1 MSSLF
6 QHLAESIRRPDHWVY
21 ASWLD
26 TVTKYRKTYFGI
38 LWMLVPTA
46 IYIWGIGGF
55 LGALQPGINQQQ
67 FLAHVAVGFV
77 VFRFIMTV
85 VSDSTGVFSS
95 YQSYIYDGNLRL
107 TDFVLRMVSRSF
119 YYFLMAQPLL
129 AVAVLASPEFQWA
142 GVPASLVGLAV
153 LLVNLFLYSILLGLL
168 GARFPDIS
176 ELMGSVMM
184 AAFLIT
190 PVVWY
195 PTAAPA
201 GTVHGMLMRANPFH
215 HLVAAIRAPL
225 LGEGLETSTVYYLGV
240 MTAIGLVAA
249 VFAYRSFARRV
260 PLWL

>member
-46 IYIWGIGGF
+46 IYIWGIGGY
-55 LGALQPGINQQQ
+55 LGALQPGINMQR

-85 VSDSTGVFSS
+85 LGDATSTFSN

-107 TDFVLRMVSRSF
+107 TDFVLRLVSRSF
-119 YYFLMAQPLL
+119 YYFLLAQPLL
-129 AVAVLASPEFQWA
+129 AVAVLASPDFQWT
-142 GVPASLVGLAV
+142 GVPGSLMGLAV
-153 LLVNLFLYSILLGLL
+153 LLTNLFLYAILFSLL
-168 GARFPDIS
+168 GARFPDVS

-190 PVVWY
+190 PIVWS
-195 PTAAPA
+195 PDAAPA
-201 GTVHGMLMRANPFH
+201 GTLRGALMRANPFH
-215 HLVAAIRAPL
+215 HMVAGIRSPL
-225 LGEGLETSTVYYLGV
+225 LGETIEPLTYYYLAAV
-240 MTAIGLVAA
+240 TVIGLVAA
-249 VFAYRSFARRV
+249 SLAYRSFARRV